1 VSKIAKIKID
11 GDRQL
16 VIIADEIEYPVRAIA
31 VEKCQNE

>member
-16 VIIADEIEYPVRAIA
+16 VTIADEIEHPDRAIA